1 MTQTEPRELLI
12 VRAYA
17 GPLEATD
24 GRTIVG
30 RCVPFDVPAIVAD
43 GDGAPYREVWR
54 AGAFRRVCRA
64 AGTGRVLLN
73 YEHRDGLV
81 DTIGPAIELEERPDG
96 LHGTFHAM
104 PGIPGDQALELIRSG
119 AVTGLSV
126 QAIVSVPHSRTL
138 DDGTVERSL
147 AKRLEHVALTGVP
160 AYRDATV
167 TAVRSAPD
175 ELGAPRIDEI
185 RAWRD
190 TAALRFAKN
199 SER

>member
-1 MTQTEPRELLI
+1 VTRTEPRELLI

-17 GPLEATD
+17 GPLETTD

-30 RCVPFDVPAIVAD
+30 RCVPFDVPAMVAD
-43 GDGAPYREVWR
+43 ADGVPYREIWR
-54 AGAFRRVCRA
+54 AGAFRRVVRGA
-64 AGTGRVLLN
+64 GRVLLN

-96 LHGTFHAM
+96 LHGTFRAM
-104 PGIPGDQALELIRSG
+104 NGVPGDQALELIRSG

-126 QAIVSVPHSRTL
+126 QAVVSVPHSRVL

-160 AYRDATV
+160 AYHDATV